1 MPDPA
6 RPGPAP
12 TAAAP
17 AGSLQAALDAVPPNA
32 GAPGGRAPSPRRDP
46 RQLRRLLAYARP
58 YRHLFVLGLLATL
71 VSSGLNLFFPL
82 LFGRLVDASFLR
94 VGSADTGPLDRTVLF
109 LLGIFALSSLFGAAQ
124 SYLLARVGAGVVA
137 DLRGALFGHL
147 LSLSPRFFGEHRTGD
162 LTSRLTA
169 DVGTVQAVTST
180 ALAQLAA
187 QTVSLVGAV
196 LLLVSTSPRLS
207 LLTLAVIPLVIGTAV
222 TIGRQIRVVSR
233 QVQDAVAGAS
243 ASAEEAISGV
253 RVVQSFTAE
262 RAEAARYGAG
272 VQASFRAAL
281 LRARWQAL
289 MGGVMSFLTFGA
301 LALVLWFGGRQVM
314 AGDLTPGKLVTFLIY
329 ALQVGGTVAG
339 LTGIFNQFQEALGA
353 SGRIFELLDERSDLP
368 EPARPAPLTRA
379 QGRVTF
385 EHVTFGYGAEKEE
398 AAPALQDV
406 NVDVP
411 AGQIVALV
419 GPSGA
424 GKTTLVGLI
433 PRFWDV
439 TGGTLR
445 VDGQDVRAYALRDLR
460 AQVGLV
466 PQETL
471 LFSGSVRDNILYGRP
486 GAAPAEVEAA
496 ARAANAHE
504 FISAFPQ
511 GYDTVVGERG
521 VKLSGGQR
529 QRVAIARAILKDP
542 RILILDEATS
552 ALDNESEAL
561 VQAALDRLMQ
571 GRTTFVIAHRLS
583 TIQGAHR
590 ILVMDAGRI
599 VQDGTHAELM
609 ARGGLYRDLYELQFR
624 AQEQA
629 ARA

>member
-1 MPDPA
+1 MFS
-6 RPGPAP
+6 RPGR
-12 TAAAP
+12 AAP
-17 AGSLQAALDAVPPNA
+17 PLTPDAPHVK
-32 GAPGGRAPSPRRDP
+32 RDP
-46 RQLRRLLAYARP
+46 RQLTRLLAYARP
-58 YRHLFVLGLLATL
+58 YRALFAVGVAATL
-71 VSSGLNLFFPL
+71 LSSGLNLVFPA
-82 LFGRLVDASFLR
+82 LFGRLIDASFLR
-94 VGSADTGPLDRTVLF
+94 VGSTDTSLLDRTVLS
-109 LLGIFALSSLFGAAQ
+109 LLGIFALSALFGALQA
-124 SYLLARVGAGVVA
+124 YLLARVGAGVVA
-137 DLRGALFGHL
+137 DLRRAVFTHL
-147 LSLSPRFFGEHRTGD
+147 LTLSPRFFGEHKTGD

-187 QTVSLVGAV
+187 QSVSLVGAV
-196 LLLVSTSPRLS
+196 VLLVTTSARLS

-222 TIGRQIRVVSR
+222 TIGRRIRKVSR
-233 QVQDAVAGAS
+233 EVQDAVAGAN

-262 RAEAARYGAG
+262 PTEQRRYGQG
-272 VQASFRAAL
+272 VTLSFLAAL
-281 LRARWQAL
+281 RRARLQAL
-289 MGGVMSFLTFGA
+289 MAGVMSFLTFGA
-301 LALVLWFGGRQVM
+301 LAVVLWYGGRQVM
-314 AGDLTPGKLVTFLIY
+314 AGAMTPGNLVTFLIY
-329 ALQVGGTVAG
+329 ALQVGGTVAA

-368 EPARPAPLTRA
+368 EPAAPAPLRRA
-379 QGRVTF
+379 EGRVRF
-385 EHVTFGYGAEKEE
+385 EAVQFAYEGRAVLRDVT
-398 AAPALQDV
+398 L
-406 NVDVP
+406 DVP
-411 AGQIVALV
+411 AGQVVALV

-424 GKTTLVGLI
+424 GKTTLVNLI

-445 VDGQDVRAYALRDLR
+445 VDGRDVREYALTDLR

-471 LFSGSVRDNILYGRP
+471 LFSGTVRENILYGRP
-486 GAAPAEVEAA
+486 GATDTDVEAA

-504 FISAFPQ
+504 FITAFER

-529 QRVAIARAILKDP
+529 QRVAIARALLKDP

-583 TIQGAHR
+583 TIRGADR
-590 ILVMDAGRI
+590 ILVMDGGRI
-599 VQDGTHAELM
+599 LEDGPHAQLV
-609 ARGGLYRDLYELQFR
+609 ATGGLYRDLYELQFR
-624 AQEQA
+624 AEQEG
-629 ARA
+629 RAELIQR